1 MLRAAGTPACA
12 LAALAVAG
20 CSVTP
25 LSTTTATA
33 EQMGEGTALVE
44 DLSQR
49 WLIKGSAGHVG
60 DGATPESVW
69 RIRYGRLELCDG
81 AERRCR
87 AVRTDGV
94 LPDTLVVP
102 RDTGGLAR
110 GATPNAVWLRALPQ
124 GAVRGGRGA
133 LAYCVADT
141 TGAVCHAARFE
152 RSRDVLRG
160 VIATLRLREP
170 DPRDVAWVSLSEGLA
185 RCAASPAS
193 PEPRCAQ
200 ATILDLE
207 TDR

>member
-1 MLRAAGTPACA
+1 MLRAPACA
-12 LAALAVAG
+12 LAALVLAA
-20 CSVTP
+20 CAVTP

-60 DGATPESVW
+60 DQGKQDSVW

-81 AERRCR
+81 AERSCR
-87 AVRTDGV
+87 AISTDGV

-102 RDTGGLAR
+102 RNRAELAK
-110 GATPNAVWLRALPQ
+110 GSTPNAVWLRALPQ

-133 LAYCVADT
+133 LAYCVADA
-141 TGAVCHAARFE
+141 TGATCRAARFE
-152 RSRDVLRG
+152 RSRDVLRS
-160 VIATLRLREP
+160 VIAALRLRDPE
-170 DPRDVAWVSLSEGLA
+170 PRDVAWVSLSEGLA

-193 PEPRCAQ
+193 PEPRCTQ
-200 ATILDLE
+200 ATILDPE
-207 TDR
+207 TLR